1 VQCPPLLPS
10 QTFDRPISL
19 WPTVTLTVLAGMW
32 LLAVLEVRADAISVV
47 ARSDE
52 SGASTGQAAGATAER
67 ALRSVLADE
76 MRRGTIEYHSTTRR
90 CRLNE
95 ALPDDLR
102 DTLLALASS

>member
-1 VQCPPLLPS
+1 LLPS
-10 QTFDRPISL
+10 QTFDRPDQPVADGNADGSGRH
-19 WPTVTLTVLAGMW
+19 VAARVLA
-32 LLAVLEVRADAISVV
+32 VRADAISVV

-52 SGASTGQAAGATAER
+52 PGASTGQAAGATAER